1 VLAIIALVA
10 VCGIGGY
17 IMFFSKQGNNSAAGT
32 GGHDLSSQQVDRVP
46 LTVAELFPHASLTVK
61 PAADDKVV
69 PGLQPYTVVKTE
81 AGACKLTVVGDD
93 LVALLTG
100 DGCSQVVRATL
111 TSADHGYV
119 VTAGILN
126 LRDATTATKA
136 LDDIKNTIDAAK
148 GRFNGLSGG
157 GATDIIARAPTQL
170 GWDARGHYLV
180 FCVIARADGAA
191 VDPNSPGVTQLT
203 RDMIQNYLEGVVLH
217 AREVNG
223 PPSAA
228 PSGK

>member
-1 VLAIIALVA
+1 MAIA
-10 VCGIGGY
+10 
-17 IMFFSKQGNNSAAGT
+17 KDSAA
-32 GGHDLSSQQVDRVP
+32 DLITEYVTVTIGDHLFGLPIFRVQDVFVPDRLTRVP
-46 LTVAELFPHASLTVK
+46 LAPPEV
-61 PAADDKVV
+61 
-69 PGLQPYTVVKTE
+69 
-81 AGACKLTVVGDD
+81 
-93 LVALLTG
+93 
-100 DGCSQVVRATL
+100 
-111 TSADHGYV
+111 
-119 VTAGILN
+119 AGILN

-223 PPSAA
+223 PPSAV